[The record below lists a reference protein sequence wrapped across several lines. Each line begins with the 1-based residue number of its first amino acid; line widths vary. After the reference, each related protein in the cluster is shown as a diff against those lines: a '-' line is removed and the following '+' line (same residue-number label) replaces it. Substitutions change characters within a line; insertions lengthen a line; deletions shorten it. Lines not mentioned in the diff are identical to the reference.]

1 MFAAFA
7 LVRWVDFRENRLKI
21 FSGNK
26 KKGGKVT
33 EKNNII
39 MKDRTLLEGEE
50 KVSKH

>member
-21 FSGNK
+21 FSGK

-39 MKDRTLLEGEE
+39 IKDRTLFEGEE